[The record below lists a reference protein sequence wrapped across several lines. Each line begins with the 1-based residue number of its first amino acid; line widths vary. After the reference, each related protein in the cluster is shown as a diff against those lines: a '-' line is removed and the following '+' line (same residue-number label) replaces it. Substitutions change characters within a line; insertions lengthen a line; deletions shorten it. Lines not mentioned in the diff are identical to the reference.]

1 MHWWQKATSS
11 WGPSPGSTATVDF
24 STLLAIRPSLS
35 VVVRNCAHAAR
46 QAAHWRHHDGHRS
59 GAVGRGMGHR
69 PVLLSVRARMNCLV
83 WWTVL
88 ARPRGQHLGRAML
101 AGWPP
106 GCRPLR
112 RRIKRDQL
120 AGVLVTPG
128 GGGEVNA
135 AGRFPGLEW
144 RVQRSCATS
153 ADTSATVAVPATV
166 VVAANARSRPS
177 PRLRSLPGTSAAA
190 LEATRCRSTRGFP
203 ARGRRAKK
211 AGALPWTTAAPSTTL
226 FWLAS
231 AAPRFDDDVGSG
243 EAAVGGV
250 ALGYPAPLPAP
261 TTRFAEA
268 SWSAGVPTS
277 VAGSWSAAEPATSM
291 RVSA

>member
-1 MHWWQKATSS
+1 
-11 WGPSPGSTATVDF
+11 
-24 STLLAIRPSLS
+24 
-35 VVVRNCAHAAR
+35 
-46 QAAHWRHHDGHRS
+46 
-59 GAVGRGMGHR
+59 
-69 PVLLSVRARMNCLV
+69 
-83 WWTVL
+83 
-88 ARPRGQHLGRAML
+88 
-101 AGWPP
+101 
-106 GCRPLR
+106 LR

-177 PRLRSLPGTSAAA
+177 PRLRSLPGKSAAA

-203 ARGRRAKK
+203 ARGRRARK

-226 FWLAS
+226 FLFWLAR

-243 EAAVGGV
+243 EAAVGEV

-261 TTRFAEA
+261 TKRFAEA

-291 RVSA
+291 RVRALLPSPPIRGTFRTARATRRLPMRPPGIDGARPARLVERSGSSSYFRWLRNVATTR